1 MSFKKDKFVKGTV
14 SVISSELQCKYG
26 NDRFTTIPKKV
37 LTDQVWIRYQSLQ
50 FWEFDIKFV
59 KELSFCHKL

>member
-1 MSFKKDKFVKGTV
+1 MSFKKAKFVKGTV

-37 LTDQVWIRYQSLQ
+37 LSDQV
-50 FWEFDIKFV
+50 
-59 KELSFCHKL
+59 